1 MKRSLTILTAVSLA
15 LATVS
20 SARAGDRE
28 WATAGK
34 ILAGAVVGA
43 TLVAALQ
50 PVPVCA
56 TPPVVVALPPPPLV
70 VTPAPVVVAPPPVV
84 VAPPPVVVAPAP
96 VVVRPRPVVMTPA
109 PRAVVHVRVARLA
122 GPHRHCR

>member
-1 MKRSLTILTAVSLA
+1 MKRSLRILTAVSLA

-56 TPPVVVALPPPPLV
+56 TPPVVV
-70 VTPAPVVVAPPPVV
+70 TPAPVVVAPPPVV

-96 VVVRPRPVVMTPA
+96 VVVRPRPVVMAPV
-109 PRAVVHVRVARLA
+109 PRAVVHVRVARPVRSH
-122 GPHRHCR
+122 GHCR